1 MIKKTKKQFAAATKN
16 LKKVFFGF
24 FMLSTLSTFGQA
36 SFDALKGTTATTA
49 STFAKNVSVGLNVG
63 VSNGVGIDVAYRFAK
78 HFAVKA
84 GYNYADYTK
93 KGYTYDIVTTNTTT
107 GLKETKTVSFDA
119 GVKLSNLALNVEY
132 MPGPKGRFKLIG
144 GLAVF
149 PDNTLTV
156 GGQVLTAVKFN
167 DVQLNPEDIGN
178 GTIEVGF
185 SQKVSPFIGMGFGR
199 TFPRKRMNISFDL
212 GTYYK
217 GEYRVNIH
225 VNPGVI
231 LKENEEN
238 AAVLQKNFNEN
249 PYGKFW
255 PVMNLRLG
263 YLIK

>member
-1 MIKKTKKQFAAATKN
+1 MIKKTKKQFAMATKN

-24 FMLSTLSTFGQA
+24 SLLLTSQTFGQA
-36 SFDALKGTTATTA
+36 AFDALKGAPTAPPLTY
-49 STFAKNVSVGLNVG
+49 AKNVSVGLNVG
-63 VSNGVGIDVAYRFAK
+63 VSNGIGIDVAYRFAK
-78 HFAVKA
+78 HWA
-84 GYNYADYTK
+84 GKVAYNYADYTK
-93 KGYTYDIVTTNTTT
+93 KGYTYDIVSTNTTT
-107 GLKETKTVSFDA
+107 GQKETKTVSFDA
-119 GVKLSNLALNVEY
+119 GVKLSNLAVNVEY

-144 GLAVF
+144 GLSVF
-149 PDNTLTV
+149 PNNTMTV
-156 GGQVLTAVKFN
+156 GGQVLTAVRFN
-167 DVQLNPEDIGN
+167 DVQLNPEDIGS

-185 SQKVSPFIGMGFGR
+185 SQKIAPFIGMGFGR

-217 GEYRVNIH
+217 GDYRVNIH

-238 AAVLQKNFNEN
+238 AAVLQRNFNEN